1 MFWFRMFAWFFV
13 FVCASAAEQTM
24 TGEPRRVPVNDTR
37 VLTAAHFAVAEFNK
51 VNAGEMF
58 AYKTVAITS
67 AKIQVKL
74 HQKSQPNFQLK
85 YTNRWWCF
93 LQVVAGIKYILDMLL
108 GQTVCSRNHAA
119 ADSEPCAFQSRRKAS
134 SRTGWCITHR
144 GGKCIITPPPP
155 FFKIFSNCIV
165 VKCTNLPFLS
175 GVPVPL
181 RRCRSL
187 LGEITCSL

>member
-1 MFWFRMFAWFFV
+1 MFSFRMFAWFFV

-67 AKIQVKL
+67 AKIQV
-74 HQKSQPNFQLK
+74 
-85 YTNRWWCF
+85 
-93 LQVVAGIKYILDMLL
+93 VAGIKYILDMLL

-119 ADSEPCAFQSRRKAS
+119 ADSEPCAFQSRRKEYQCHFVVVEVPWEK
-134 SRTGWCITHR
+134 SR
-144 GGKCIITPPPP
+144 
-155 FFKIFSNCIV
+155 V
-165 VKCTNLPFLS
+165 LS
-175 GVPVPL
+175 KNE
-181 RRCRSL
+181 CHQNKS
-187 LGEITCSL
+187 

>member
-1 MFWFRMFAWFFV
+1 MFAWFFV

-67 AKIQVKL
+67 AKIQV
-74 HQKSQPNFQLK
+74 
-85 YTNRWWCF
+85 
-93 LQVVAGIKYILDMLL
+93 VAGIKYILDMLL

-119 ADSEPCAFQSRRKAS
+119 ADSEPCAFQSRRKEYQCHFVVVEVS
-134 SRTGWCITHR
+134 WEKSR
-144 GGKCIITPPPP
+144 
-155 FFKIFSNCIV
+155 V
-165 VKCTNLPFLS
+165 LS
-175 GVPVPL
+175 KNE
-181 RRCRSL
+181 CHQNKS
-187 LGEITCSL
+187 

>member
-1 MFWFRMFAWFFV
+1 MFAWFFVFV

-67 AKIQVKL
+67 AKIQV
-74 HQKSQPNFQLK
+74 
-85 YTNRWWCF
+85 
-93 LQVVAGIKYILDMLL
+93 VAGIKYILDMLL

-119 ADSEPCAFQSRRKAS
+119 ADSEPCAFQSRRKEYQCHFVVVEVS
-134 SRTGWCITHR
+134 WEKSR
-144 GGKCIITPPPP
+144 
-155 FFKIFSNCIV
+155 V
-165 VKCTNLPFLS
+165 LS
-175 GVPVPL
+175 KNE
-181 RRCRSL
+181 CHQNKS
-187 LGEITCSL
+187 

>member
-1 MFWFRMFAWFFV
+1 ESTVLSGACLFYVQLISRLDAGV
-13 FVCASAAEQTM
+13 RLPSK
-24 TGEPRRVPVNDTR
+24 

-67 AKIQVKL
+67 AKI
-74 HQKSQPNFQLK
+74 
-85 YTNRWWCF
+85 
-93 LQVVAGIKYILDMLL
+93 QVVAGIKYILDMLL

-144 GGKCIITPPPP
+144 GGKCIITPLTPPP
-155 FFKIFSNCIV
+155 PLFKKKIFSNCIV